1 MGIFLVASSEGDPK
15 DWKKVGSR
23 FPGVFYHGKNKKLL
37 VKHFIGEK
45 ENNLEIKDSKL
56 AVDEPT
62 SFKISQEMEDGKL
75 MYKVMN

>member
-1 MGIFLVASSEGDPK
+1 MLVANSEGDPK
-15 DWKKVGSR
+15 DWRKVASR
-23 FPGVFYHGKNKKLL
+23 FPGVFYHGKKKQLL

-45 ENNLEIKDSKL
+45 ENDLEIKDIKL

>member
-1 MGIFLVASSEGDPK
+1 MLVANSKGDPK
-15 DWKKVGSR
+15 DWRKVGSR
-23 FPGVFYHGKNKKLL
+23 FPGVFYNGKQKLL
-37 VKHFIGEK
+37 QVKHFIGAKEK
-45 ENNLEIKDSKL
+45 NLLYKDNKL

>member
-1 MGIFLVASSEGDPK
+1 MLVASSEGDPK
-15 DWKKVGSR
+15 DWKTVGSR
-23 FPGVFYHGKNKKLL
+23 FPGVFYHGKKKQLL

-45 ENNLEIKDSKL
+45 ENNLEIKDIKL

>member
-1 MGIFLVASSEGDPK
+1 MLVANSKGDPK
-15 DWKKVGSR
+15 DWRKVGSR
-23 FPGVFYHGKNKKLL
+23 FPGVFYHGKKKQLL

-45 ENNLEIKDSKL
+45 ENNLEIKDIKL